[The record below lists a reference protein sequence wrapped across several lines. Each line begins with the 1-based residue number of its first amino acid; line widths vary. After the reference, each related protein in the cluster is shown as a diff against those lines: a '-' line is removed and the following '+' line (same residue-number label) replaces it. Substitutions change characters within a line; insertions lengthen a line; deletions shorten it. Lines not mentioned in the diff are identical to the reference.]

1 MDSGILQHVEA
12 ALALTMVPL
21 GGVAPCYFL
30 PGLALQE
37 SRCVELGSERLSPS
51 SLEPVIARLMAV

>member
-1 MDSGILQHVEA
+1 MDSGIRQHVEA
-12 ALALTMVPL
+12 ELALTMVPL

-37 SRCVELGSERLSPS
+37 SRCVELGSERLPPS
-51 SLEPVIARLMAV
+51 SLNL